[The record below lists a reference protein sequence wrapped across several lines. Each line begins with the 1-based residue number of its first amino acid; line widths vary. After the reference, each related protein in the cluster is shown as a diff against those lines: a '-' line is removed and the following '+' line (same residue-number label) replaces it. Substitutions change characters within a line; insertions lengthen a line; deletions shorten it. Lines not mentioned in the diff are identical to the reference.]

1 MRKGVAVILLL
12 AAMLL
17 PRVMLGVENERQLA
31 WGVNAVV
38 LKSPWSGAPSMDNL
52 LADQEHTVSL
62 N

>member
-17 PRVMLGVENERQLA
+17 PGVMLGVENERQLA

-38 LKSPWSGAPSMDNL
+38 LKSPWSGALPWMTCWQTRNIPSP
-52 LADQEHTVSL
+52 
-62 N
+62 

>member
-17 PRVMLGVENERQLA
+17 PRVMLGVENKRQLA

-38 LKSPWSGAPSMDNL
+38 LKVALERCAFHG
-52 LADQEHTVSL
+52 
-62 N
+62 